1 MNNCNSLYD
10 NWILSTVGDVTLPI
24 EKVYPKDN
32 PIDQFIYI
40 DISSIDNRLH
50 KIINPKEYLGIDAPS
65 RARQLVK
72 TKDIVF
78 STVRT
83 YLENIAMVPEKYNN
97 QVASTGFSVLRANEK
112 IIPQY
117 LFYFTLSKN
126 FIEKLGLHQRGT
138 SYPAVRDRDV
148 KSQHIPLP
156 PIKEQDSIVAKIEEL
171 FSQLDA
177 GVAGLKRVQELLKQ
191 YRASVLKA
199 AFEGRLVPQDPNDEP
214 AEEMLR
220 RMGIEPSDNDDF
232 NLIPKGWK
240 RAYIDDVGEIVTGRT
255 PSKKDTTNYGSY
267 MPFVKPPDLID
278 GLIVDAQDNVSEK
291 GSKLARI
298 LPENSVLVSCIGN
311 IGKTGINK
319 IPIVFNQQINA
330 VIFHDVLLPR
340 FGLYYFQSNR
350 AREWLNSHSSA
361 TTIAIINKSKFSKL
375 PILVPPIEEQER
387 IVKEIEKRLS
397 IADELEQSVYYNQM
411 RTTRI
416 RQSILKSAFEGKL
429 NQHNNN
435 FEFDIRIP
443 KDDNPTTKIPE
454 QRTLL

>member
-1 MNNCNSLYD
+1 
-10 NWILSTVGDVTLPI
+10 
-24 EKVYPKDN
+24 
-32 PIDQFIYI
+32 
-40 DISSIDNRLH
+40 
-50 KIINPKEYLGIDAPS
+50 
-65 RARQLVK
+65 
-72 TKDIVF
+72 
-78 STVRT
+78 
-83 YLENIAMVPEKYNN
+83 
-97 QVASTGFSVLRANEK
+97 
-112 IIPQY
+112 
-117 LFYFTLSKN
+117 
-126 FIEKLGLHQRGT
+126 
-138 SYPAVRDRDV
+138 
-148 KSQHIPLP
+148 
-156 PIKEQDSIVAKIEEL
+156 
-171 FSQLDA
+171 
-177 GVAGLKRVQELLKQ
+177 
-191 YRASVLKA
+191 
-199 AFEGRLVPQDPNDEP
+199 
-214 AEEMLR
+214 
-220 RMGIEPSDNDDF
+220 
-232 NLIPKGWK
+232 
-240 RAYIDDVGEIVTGRT
+240 
-255 PSKKDTTNYGSY
+255 
-267 MPFVKPPDLID
+267 LID